1 MKAAKVYE
9 GWEKISPGSDEYKTI
24 GTQYYGYYAEYSDT
38 EQFDTLV
45 NSGIAEKYDV

>member
-24 GTQYYGYYAEYSDT
+24 GTQYYAEYSDT